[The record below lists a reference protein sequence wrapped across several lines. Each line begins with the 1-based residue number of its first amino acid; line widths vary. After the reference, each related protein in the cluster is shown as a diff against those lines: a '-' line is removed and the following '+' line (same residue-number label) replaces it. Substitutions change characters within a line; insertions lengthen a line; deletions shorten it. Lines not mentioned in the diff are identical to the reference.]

1 MGAFKRIYM
10 VINPNAGVRKK
21 GNVLN
26 DIVNIF
32 SDHGFETVVSYTR
45 KSGDAATLVEEHV
58 DDQIDLIVCM
68 GGDGTL
74 NETLSGARKIG
85 WKKPVGYIPAG
96 STNDFA
102 SSLGLS
108 SDPEEAAKRIM
119 EGKPKRLDLGVFN
132 GRTFVY
138 TASCGLFTRT
148 SYETPQK
155 FKNRLGHLAY
165 ILEGMKDLTQFTP
178 NYMKIDTGEEV
189 YEGEFILTAVC
200 NTFSLGG
207 VMSLD
212 NGEIDL
218 GDGLFEILMIRQ
230 PKDIAQ
236 MNETIKA
243 LYEQNFDHDQVNLVK
258 VRKAKIICPEREDWS
273 LDGERGEG
281 LEVNEFEV
289 VSGGMKLIY

>member
-1 MGAFKRIYM
+1 MSAFKRIFM

-21 GNVLN
+21 VNVLN

-32 SDHGFETVVSYTR
+32 ADYGYETIVSYTR

-58 DDQIDLIVCM
+58 DELIDLIVCM

-102 SSLGLS
+102 SSLGLPS
-108 SDPEEAAKRIM
+108 EPQEAAKKIM
-119 EGKPKRLDLGVFN
+119 EGTPKRLDLGIFN

-138 TASCGLFTRT
+138 TASCGLFART
-148 SYETPQK
+148 SYETPQR

-178 NYMKIDTGEEV
+178 NYMEIDTGEEV
-189 YEGEFILTAVC
+189 YKGEFILTAVC

-207 VMSLD
+207 VMNLD

-236 MNETIKA
+236 MNEAVKA
-243 LYEQNFDHDQVNLVK
+243 LYEQNFDHDLVNLVK
-258 VRKAKIICPEREDWS
+258 VRKAKIVCPAKEDWS
-273 LDGERGEG
+273 LDGEREEG
-281 LEVNEFEV
+281 LETNEFEV
-289 VSGGMKLIY
+289 VSGGTRLIY

>member
-1 MGAFKRIYM
+1 MGTFKKIYM

-21 GNVLN
+21 VNILN
-26 DIVNIF
+26 DIVNVF
-32 SDHGFETVVSYTR
+32 SDYGYETIVSYTR
-45 KSGDAATLVEEHV
+45 KSGDAATLVEEHA
-58 DDQIDLIVCM
+58 DGQIDLIVCM

-74 NETLSGARKIG
+74 NETLSGAKKIG

-102 SSLGLS
+102 SSLGLPS
-108 SDPEEAAKRIM
+108 EPREAAKRIM
-119 EGKPKRLDLGVFN
+119 EGTPKRLDLGIFN

-155 FKNRLGHLAY
+155 FKNMLGHLAY
-165 ILEGMKDLTQFTP
+165 IIEGVKDLTQFAP
-178 NYMKIDTGEEV
+178 IHMMIDTGDEV
-189 YEGEFILTAVC
+189 YEGEFILTAIC

-207 VMSLD
+207 VMNLD
-212 NGEIDL
+212 NGEVDL

-236 MNETIKA
+236 LNETVKA
-243 LYEQNFDHDQVNLVK
+243 LYEQNFDHEQISLVK
-258 VRKAKIICPEREDWS
+258 VRKAAITCPAKEDWS

-289 VSGGMKLIY
+289 VGGGMKLIY

>member
-1 MGAFKRIYM
+1 MGDFKRIFM

-21 GNVLN
+21 VNVLN

-32 SDHGFETVVSYTR
+32 ADYGYETIVSYTR

-58 DDQIDLIVCM
+58 NDRIDLVVCM

-74 NETLSGARKIG
+74 NETLSGTRKIG

-102 SSLGLS
+102 SSLGLPS
-108 SDPEEAAKRIM
+108 EPKEAARKIM
-119 EGKPKRLDLGVFN
+119 EGTPKRLDLGIFN

-138 TASCGLFTRT
+138 TASCGLFART

-155 FKNRLGHLAY
+155 FKNWLGHLAY

-178 NYMKIDTGEEV
+178 NHMEIDTGEEV
-189 YEGEFILTAVC
+189 YKGEFILTAVC

-207 VMSLD
+207 VMNLD

-236 MNETIKA
+236 MNEAVKA
-243 LYEQNFDHDQVNLVK
+243 LYEQNFDHDLVNLVK
-258 VRKAKIICPEREDWS
+258 ARKAKIVCPAKEDWS
-273 LDGERGEG
+273 LDGEREEG
-281 LEVNEFEV
+281 LEINEFEV
-289 VSGGMKLIY
+289 VSGGTRLIY

>member
-1 MGAFKRIYM
+1 MGTFKRIFM
-10 VINPNAGVRKK
+10 VINPNAGVKK
-21 GNVLN
+21 K
-26 DIVNIF
+26 VNILCNIINIF
-32 SDHGFETVVSYTR
+32 ADHGYETIVSYTR
-45 KSGDAATLVEEHV
+45 KSGDAAMLVEEHA
-58 DDQIDLIVCM
+58 DDQIDMIVCM

-74 NETLSGARKIG
+74 NETLSGVRKIG
-85 WKKPVGYIPAG
+85 WEKPVGYIPAG

-102 SSLGLS
+102 SSLGLP
-108 SDPEEAAKRIM
+108 SDPEEAAKCIM
-119 EGKPKRLDLGVFN
+119 EGTPKRLDLGIFN

-138 TASCGLFTRT
+138 TASCGLFSKT

-155 FKNRLGHLAY
+155 FKNTLGHLAY

-178 NYMKIDTGEEV
+178 NYMEIDTGEEV

-207 VMSLD
+207 VMNLD

-218 GDGLFEILMIRQ
+218 GDGLFEILMIKQ
-230 PKDIAQ
+230 PKDIVQ
-236 MNETIKA
+236 LNETIKA

-258 VRKAKIICPEREDWS
+258 VRKAKITCPSKEDWS

>member
-1 MGAFKRIYM
+1 MGTFKRIFM
-10 VINPNAGVRKK
+10 VINPNAGVKK
-21 GNVLN
+21 KTNILC

-32 SDHGFETVVSYTR
+32 ADHGYETIVSYTR
-45 KSGDAATLVEEHV
+45 KSGDAATLVEEHA
-58 DDQIDLIVCM
+58 DEQIDMIVCM

-102 SSLGLS
+102 SSLGLP

-119 EGKPKRLDLGVFN
+119 EGTPRRLDLGIFN

-138 TASCGLFTRT
+138 TASCGLFTKT

-165 ILEGMKDLTQFTP
+165 ILEGVKDLTQFSP
-178 NYMKIDTGEEV
+178 IYMKVDADEEI

-207 VMSLD
+207 VMNLD

-218 GDGLFEILMIRQ
+218 GDGLFEILMIKQ
-230 PKDIAQ
+230 PKDIVQ
-236 MNETIKA
+236 LNETIKA

-258 VRKAKIICPEREDWS
+258 VRKAKITCPSKEDWS

-281 LEVNEFEV
+281 QEINKFEV

>member
-1 MGAFKRIYM
+1 M

-21 GNVLN
+21 GNILN

-45 KSGDAATLVEEHV
+45 KSGDAATLVEEHA

-102 SSLGLS
+102 SSLGLP

-218 GDGLFEILMIRQ
+218 GDGLFEVLMIRQ

>member
-1 MGAFKRIYM
+1 MGTFKRIFM
-10 VINPNAGVRKK
+10 VINPNAGVKK
-21 GNVLN
+21 KVNILC
-26 DIVNIF
+26 DIVNVF
-32 SDHGFETVVSYTR
+32 ADHGYETIVSYTR
-45 KSGDAATLVEEHV
+45 KSGDAAMLVEKHA
-58 DDQIDLIVCM
+58 DDQIDMIVCM

-85 WKKPVGYIPAG
+85 WEKPVGYIPAG

-102 SSLGLS
+102 SSLGLP
-108 SDPEEAAKRIM
+108 SDPEEAAKCIM
-119 EGKPKRLDLGVFN
+119 EGTPKRLDLGIFN

-138 TASCGLFTRT
+138 TASCGLFSKT

-155 FKNRLGHLAY
+155 FKNTLGHLAY

-178 NYMKIDTGEEV
+178 NYMEIDTGEEV

-207 VMSLD
+207 VMNLD

-218 GDGLFEILMIRQ
+218 GDGLFEILMIKQ
-230 PKDIAQ
+230 PKDIVQ
-236 MNETIKA
+236 LNETIKA

-258 VRKAKIICPEREDWS
+258 VRKAKITCPSKEDWS

>member
-1 MGAFKRIYM
+1 MGAFKRIFM
-10 VINPNAGVRKK
+10 VINPNAGVKK
-21 GNVLN
+21 KVNTLC
-26 DIVNIF
+26 DIVNVF
-32 SDHGFETVVSYTR
+32 ADHGYETIVSYTR
-45 KSGDAATLVEEHV
+45 KSGDAAALVEEHA
-58 DDQIDLIVCM
+58 DDQIDMIVCM

-74 NETLSGARKIG
+74 NEALSGARKIG

-102 SSLGLS
+102 ASLGLPS
-108 SDPEEAAKRIM
+108 EPKEAAEQIM
-119 EGKPKRLDLGVFN
+119 EGTPRRLDLGIFN

-165 ILEGMKDLTQFTP
+165 ILEGVKDLTQFTP
-178 NYMKIDTGEEV
+178 IYMKIDTGEEI

-218 GDGLFEILMIRQ
+218 GDGLYEILMIRQ
-230 PKDIAQ
+230 PKDIIQ
-236 MNETIKA
+236 MNEAVKA
-243 LYEQNFDHDQVNLVK
+243 LYEQNFDHDLVNLVK
-258 VRKAKIICPEREDWS
+258 VRKAKIICPSKEDWS

-281 LEVNEFEV
+281 QEINEFEV

>member
-1 MGAFKRIYM
+1 MGTFKRIFM
-10 VINPNAGVRKK
+10 VINPNAGVKK
-21 GNVLN
+21 KVNILCN
-26 DIVNIF
+26 IVNIF
-32 SDHGFETVVSYTR
+32 ADHGYETIVSYTR
-45 KSGDAATLVEEHV
+45 KSGDAAMLVEEHA
-58 DDQIDLIVCM
+58 DDQIDMIVCM

-74 NETLSGARKIG
+74 NETLSGVRKIG
-85 WKKPVGYIPAG
+85 WEKPVGYIPAG

-102 SSLGLS
+102 SSLGLP
-108 SDPEEAAKRIM
+108 SDPEEAAKCIM
-119 EGKPKRLDLGVFN
+119 EGTPKRLDLGIFN

-138 TASCGLFTRT
+138 TASCGLFSKT

-155 FKNRLGHLAY
+155 FKNTLGHLAY

-178 NYMKIDTGEEV
+178 NYMEIDTGEEV

-207 VMSLD
+207 VMNLD

-218 GDGLFEILMIRQ
+218 GDGLFEILMIKQ
-230 PKDIAQ
+230 PKDIVQ
-236 MNETIKA
+236 LNETIKA

-258 VRKAKIICPEREDWS
+258 VRKAKITCPSKEDWS

>member
-1 MGAFKRIYM
+1 MGTFQRIFM
-10 VINPNAGVRKK
+10 VINPNAGVKK
-21 GNVLN
+21 KINILC
-26 DIVNIF
+26 DIVNVF
-32 SDHGFETVVSYTR
+32 ADHGYETIVSYTR
-45 KSGDAATLVEEHV
+45 KSGDAAMLVEEHA
-58 DDQIDLIVCM
+58 DDQIDMIVCM

-102 SSLGLS
+102 SSLGLP
-108 SDPEEAAKRIM
+108 SDPEEAAKCIM
-119 EGKPKRLDLGVFN
+119 EGTPKRLDLGIFN

-138 TASCGLFTRT
+138 TASCGLFAKT

-155 FKNRLGHLAY
+155 FKNTLGHLAY
-165 ILEGMKDLTQFTP
+165 ILEGVKDLTQFTP
-178 NYMKIDTGEEV
+178 NYMEIDTGEEV

-207 VMSLD
+207 VMNLD

-218 GDGLFEILMIRQ
+218 GDGLFEILMIKQ
-230 PKDIAQ
+230 PRDIVQ
-236 MNETIKA
+236 LNETIKA

-258 VRKAKIICPEREDWS
+258 ARKAKITCPSKEDWS

-281 LEVNEFEV
+281 QEVNEFEV

>member
-1 MGAFKRIYM
+1 MGAFKRIFM
-10 VINPNAGVRKK
+10 VINPNAGVKK
-21 GNVLN
+21 RVNILC
-26 DIVNIF
+26 DIVNVF
-32 SDHGFETVVSYTR
+32 ADHGYETIVSYTR
-45 KSGDAATLVEEHV
+45 KSGDAATLVEEHA
-58 DDQIDLIVCM
+58 DDQIDMIVCM

-85 WKKPVGYIPAG
+85 WEKPVGYIPAG

-102 SSLGLS
+102 SSLGLP
-108 SDPEEAAKRIM
+108 SDPEEAAKQIM
-119 EGKPKRLDLGVFN
+119 EGTPRRLDLGIFN

-165 ILEGMKDLTQFTP
+165 ILEGVKDLTQFTP
-178 NYMKIDTGEEV
+178 IYMKVDTGEEI

-218 GDGLFEILMIRQ
+218 GDGLYEILMIRQ
-230 PKDIAQ
+230 PKDLIQ
-236 MNETIKA
+236 MNEAVKA
-243 LYEQNFDHDQVNLVK
+243 LYEQNFDHDLVNLVK
-258 VRKAKIICPEREDWS
+258 VRKAKIICPEKEDWS

-281 LEVNEFEV
+281 QEVNEFEV

>member
-102 SSLGLS
+102 SSLGLP

-258 VRKAKIICPEREDWS
+258 VRKAKIICPEKEDWS